1 MLSKTKKA
9 DIIRRFYVEL
19 EKLIITYKE
28 SIVNDLHDR
37 LGIKVE
43 NANIIKKNKER
54 GLIYILKLDDTKINS
69 NEDKFESKIGKT
81 MDIKNRMKQYKVGRI
96 DDLPIVYVYLTDD
109 VIDLENCM
117 KDCLK
122 RKQIV
127 NGTET
132 YKISLEEVKNTIK
145 YCNKI
150 KSQLIKQNK
159 KLLEKNASY
168 VIMTEKGNLDD
179 LMKKIGIVKKHK
191 SKSSK
196 GSKMAKLSK

>member
-9 DIIRRFYVEL
+9 DTIRRFYVEL

-28 SIVNDLHDR
+28 SIVNDLHNR

-43 NANIIKKNKER
+43 NANIIRKNKEQ
-54 GLIYILKLDDTKINS
+54 GLIYVLKLDDTKINS
-69 NEDKFESKIGKT
+69 NKNEFESKIGKT
-81 MDIKNRMKQYKVGRI
+81 MDIKNRMGQYKVGRI
-96 DDLPIVYVYLTDD
+96 NDLPIVYIYLTDD
-109 VIDLENCM
+109 VIDLENCI

-145 YCNKI
+145 YCNK
-150 KSQLIKQNK
+150 
-159 KLLEKNASY
+159 
-168 VIMTEKGNLDD
+168 
-179 LMKKIGIVKKHK
+179 MK
-191 SKSSK
+191 
-196 GSKMAKLSK
+196 